1 MVVPQNSAT
10 TFQNTFIYNR
20 NKDTIIGLES
30 APKHTFLDQLLIWL
44 NFIIILQWY
53 SIFFP

>member
-30 APKHTFLDQLLIWL
+30 APKHTFLDQLLI
-44 NFIIILQWY
+44 
-53 SIFFP
+53 

>member
-30 APKHTFLDQLLIWL
+30 APKHTFLDLLAL
-44 NFIIILQWY
+44 NLLKFHYYFIVV
-53 SIFFP
+53 